1 MSKPNTVSTQES
13 VANSNTTQKVAV
25 LFGGT
30 SAEREVS
37 LQSGAAVL
45 AGLRESGIDAHAVD
59 TKTFAV
65 TGLKDEGFS
74 KVFIALHG
82 RGGEDGT
89 LQGVLEHLDLPY
101 TGSGVMASALT
112 MDKFRTKLVWQA
124 LGLPVSAFVALNKK
138 DLGAFNSSGVGQ
150 GALGDKI
157 AALGLPL
164 IVKPSRE
171 GSSVGMSKVNVAE
184 ELLPALEEAFRHD
197 DNLLIEQWL
206 SGPEYTVA
214 IVGDQVMPSIRI
226 QPAGIFYD
234 YQAKYISDETQYFC
248 PSGLDAE
255 QEQQLAELALQAYQA
270 LDCSGW
276 GRVDVMQDSEGNFN
290 LLEVNTSP
298 GMTSH
303 SLVPMAAKQAGLSFP
318 QLVARILE
326 LAD

>member
-1 MSKPNTVSTQES
+1 M
-13 VANSNTTQKVAV
+13 ADKVAV
-25 LFGGT
+25 LLGGT

-45 AGLRESGIDAHAVD
+45 AGLREAGIDAHGID
-59 TKTFAV
+59 IRDFPV
-65 TGLKDEGFS
+65 TQLKEHGFT

-89 LQGVLEHLDLPY
+89 LQGMLEFLELPY

-112 MDKFRTKLVWQA
+112 MDKWRTKMVWQSM
-124 LGLPVSAFVALNKK
+124 GLPVAPYVALNRRQY
-138 DLGAFNSSGVGQ
+138 AGVEKQ
-150 GALGDKI
+150 SLI
-157 AALGLPL
+157 ARVEALGLPL

-171 GSSVGMSKVNVAE
+171 GSSVGMSKVTERDALE
-184 ELLPALEEAFRHD
+184 AALEEGFRHD
-197 DNLLIEQWL
+197 DDVLVEKWL

-214 IVGDQVMPSIRI
+214 MLGDQVLPSIRI
-226 QPAGIFYD
+226 QPAGVFYD
-234 YQAKYISDETQYFC
+234 YQAKYISDDTQYFC
-248 PSGLDAE
+248 PSGLGVE
-255 QEQQLAELALQAYQA
+255 QEAEMAALALRAYRG

-276 GRVDVMQDSEGNFN
+276 GRVDVMQDSDGSFY

-303 SLVPMAAKQAGLSFP
+303 SLVPMAARQSGLSFS

>member
-1 MSKPNTVSTQES
+1 M
-13 VANSNTTQKVAV
+13 ADKVAV
-25 LFGGT
+25 LLGGT

-45 AGLRESGIDAHAVD
+45 AGLREAGIDAHGID
-59 TKTFAV
+59 IRDFPV
-65 TGLKDEGFS
+65 TQLKEHGFT

-89 LQGVLEHLDLPY
+89 LQGMLEFLELPY

-112 MDKFRTKLVWQA
+112 MDKWRTKMVWQSM
-124 LGLPVSAFVALNKK
+124 GLPVAPYVALNRKQYA
-138 DLGAFNSSGVGQ
+138 GAEK
-150 GALGDKI
+150 ATLI
-157 AALGLPL
+157 ARVEALGLPL

-171 GSSVGMSKVNVAE
+171 GSSVGMSKVTERDAFE
-184 ELLPALEEAFRHD
+184 AALEEGFRHD
-197 DNLLIEQWL
+197 DDVLVEKWL

-214 IVGDQVMPSIRI
+214 MLGDQVLPSIRI
-226 QPAGIFYD
+226 QPAGVFYD
-234 YQAKYISDETQYFC
+234 YQAKYISDDTQYFC
-248 PSGLDAE
+248 PSGLGAE
-255 QEQQLAELALQAYQA
+255 QEAEMAALALRAYRG

-276 GRVDVMQDSEGNFN
+276 GRVDVMQDSDGSFY

-303 SLVPMAAKQAGLSFP
+303 SLVPMAARQSGLSFS